1 MTVIPVQ
8 EELRDY
14 AARVEARLA
23 ALIPDADPETALIS
37 EAMRYSL
44 LGGGKRIRPYLTYA
58 FSRLAGADPEA
69 ALDFG
74 CALEMVHA
82 YSLVHDD
89 LPAMDNDVMR
99 RGRPTCHVAYGE
111 ANAILAGDALLT
123 HAFSVLANTAAPDG
137 AVRRATAELADA
149 AGYAGMVGGQTLDM
163 LTEGKTVTRETLV
176 KLQRLKTGALIRAA
190 CRLGCLS
197 GGVFDGELYTAA
209 DRYAEKIG
217 LAFQVIDDVLDGVG
231 DPALLGKSVGKD
243 QASGKTTW
251 LSLLGEEGA
260 RDYATRLTDE
270 AISAVTPFDKEGRL
284 AALATLLL
292 GRNK

>member
-1 MTVIPVQ
+1 
-8 EELRDY
+8 
-14 AARVEARLA
+14 
-23 ALIPDADPETALIS
+23 
-37 EAMRYSL
+37 MRYSL

>member
-1 MTVIPVQ
+1 MYPVQ

-14 AARVEARLA
+14 AARVELRLS
-23 ALIPDADPETALIS
+23 ALVPDADPETARIS

-58 FSRLAGADPEA
+58 FARLAGGAPGT

-82 YSLVHDD
+82 YSLIHDD
-89 LPAMDNDVMR
+89 LPAMDNDVLR

-111 ANAILAGDALLT
+111 ATAILAGDALLT
-123 HAFSVLANTAAPDG
+123 HAFSVLSNTDAPDG

-149 AGYAGMVGGQTLDM
+149 AGYAGMVGGQTLDI
-163 LTEGKTVTRETLV
+163 LTEGKPVTEDTLV
-176 KLQRLKTGALIRAA
+176 KLQHLKTGALIRAA
-190 CRLGCLS
+190 CRLGCFA
-197 GGVFDGELYTAA
+197 GGSFDGELCSSA
-209 DRYAEKIG
+209 DLYAEKIG

-243 QASGKTTW
+243 EASGKTTW
-251 LSLLGEEGA
+251 LSLLGETGA
-260 RDYATRLTDE
+260 RAYATRLTDE
-270 AISAVTPFDKEGRL
+270 AIAAVAPFDKEGRL

>member
-1 MTVIPVQ
+1 MTVFPVQ

-14 AARVEARLA
+14 AAKVESRLA
-23 ALIPDADPETALIS
+23 ALIPDADPETAVVS

-58 FSRLAGADPEA
+58 FSRLAGGDPA
-69 ALDFG
+69 TALDFG

-82 YSLVHDD
+82 YSLIHDD
-89 LPAMDNDVMR
+89 LPAMDNDTLR
-99 RGRPTCHVAYGE
+99 RGKPTCHVAYGE
-111 ANAILAGDALLT
+111 AIAILAGDALLT
-123 HAFSVLANTAAPDG
+123 RAFGVLAGTAAPSEAARG
-137 AVRRATAELADA
+137 AAAELADA

-163 LTEGKTVTRETLV
+163 TAEGKSVTEETLI
-176 KLQRLKTGALIRAA
+176 KLQKLKTGALIRAA

-197 GGVFDGELYTAA
+197 GGADEKLFSAA

-217 LAFQVIDDVLDGVG
+217 LAFQVIDDLLDGIG

-243 QASGKTTW
+243 AASGKTTW
-251 LSLLGEEGA
+251 LSLYGEDGA
-260 RDYATRLTDE
+260 RAYATRLTDE
-270 AISAVTPFDKEGRL
+270 AIAAVAPFDSDGRL

-292 GRNK
+292 ERNK

>member
-1 MTVIPVQ
+1 MIPVQ

-58 FSRLAGADPEA
+58 FSRLAGADPET

-137 AVRRATAELADA
+137 AVRRATAELAYA
-149 AGYAGMVGGQTLDM
+149 AGYAGMVGGQTLDV
-163 LTEGKTVTRETLV
+163 LTEGRPVTEDTLV

>member
-1 MTVIPVQ
+1 MYPVQ

-14 AARVEARLA
+14 AARVELRLS
-23 ALIPDADPETALIS
+23 ALVPDADPETARIS

-58 FSRLAGADPEA
+58 FARLAGGDPGT

-82 YSLVHDD
+82 YSLIHDD
-89 LPAMDNDVMR
+89 LPAMDNDVLR

-111 ANAILAGDALLT
+111 ATAILAGDALLT
-123 HAFSVLANTAAPDG
+123 HAFSVLSNTDAPDG

-231 DPALLGKSVGKD
+231 DPAMLGKSVGKD
-243 QASGKTTW
+243 EASGKTTW
-251 LSLLGEEGA
+251 LSLLGETGA
-260 RDYATRLTDE
+260 RAYATRLTDE
-270 AISAVTPFDKEGRL
+270 AIAAVAPFDKEGRL